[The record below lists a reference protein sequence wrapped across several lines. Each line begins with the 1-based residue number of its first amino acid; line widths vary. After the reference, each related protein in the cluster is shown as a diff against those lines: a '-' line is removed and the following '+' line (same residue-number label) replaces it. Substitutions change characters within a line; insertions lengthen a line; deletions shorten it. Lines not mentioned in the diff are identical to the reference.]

1 MRRFYTLTFLL
12 SVLWILSSCDRKP
25 KPQPGVFTKAD
36 SLADVYLNL
45 QESLHVHWNVMIND
59 DNEKI
64 KAMND
69 LLHELMVTGTNEAD
83 LYNSYQERLRQ
94 LSRIRFTQKSMVN
107 AHVVE
112 EYDIASNSLIMD
124 LIGAAE
130 SKREYT
136 YNTTLQ
142 KLVDN
147 ILSADQRMIR
157 FRAEYDSLVYAYNR
171 FVNQNKDDLTEA
183 SLSLEPKPLF
193 QITSSE

>member
-1 MRRFYTLTFLL
+1 
-12 SVLWILSSCDRKP
+12 
-25 KPQPGVFTKAD
+25 
-36 SLADVYLNL
+36 
-45 QESLHVHWNVMIND
+45 MIND

-64 KAMND
+64 KAMNH
-69 LLHELMVTGTNEAD
+69 LLHELMVTGANEAD
-83 LYNSYQERLRQ
+83 LYRSYEERLRQ
-94 LSRIRFTQKSMVN
+94 LSRIRFTQKSMAN
-107 AHVVE
+107 THVVE
-112 EYDIASNSLIMD
+112 EYDIASNTLIMD

-157 FRAEYDSLVYAYNR
+157 FRAEYDSLVYEYNR